1 MRIISILNQ
10 KGGVGKTTTTINL
23 GAGLTRKNRKVLL
36 IDLDPQGNIATC
48 FNDSSQKDMY
58 DFLIDNAD
66 IQECIRNLGTNFDM
80 ITCKESLIRAE
91 AQMLGME
98 NKETLLRRKLRGSE
112 HIKNYDYVLID
123 CPPSIGLLSQNAIL
137 ASSEIIIPVGCD
149 YLSYKGLRTIV
160 DLINYISDR
169 YDHEIAI
176 SKIVPTMY
184 DARNSLCVE
193 ILNQMS
199 NDFYELV
206 ADPIRVSS
214 KIKESPKFGKSIFKY
229 DLKCTGAEDY
239 MRLVNQVIFD
249 ERKYKIEEKKDAAD
263 LSDTENAQRHKISLK
278 TPMKSNSKAIRE
290 SLGVYTK
297 PSAKTARAL
306 KAAAKISKKGK
317 AKTRAKVKTKGGVK
331 VTKFYKIKNNV
342 GRRAAYVGY

>member
-1 MRIISILNQ
+1 
-10 KGGVGKTTTTINL
+10 
-23 GAGLTRKNRKVLL
+23 
-36 IDLDPQGNIATC
+36 
-48 FNDSSQKDMY
+48 
-58 DFLIDNAD
+58 
-66 IQECIRNLGTNFDM
+66 
-80 ITCKESLIRAE
+80 
-91 AQMLGME
+91 
-98 NKETLLRRKLRGSE
+98 
-112 HIKNYDYVLID
+112 
-123 CPPSIGLLSQNAIL
+123 
-137 ASSEIIIPVGCD
+137 
-149 YLSYKGLRTIV
+149 
-160 DLINYISDR
+160 
-169 YDHEIAI
+169 
-176 SKIVPTMY
+176 
-184 DARNSLCVE
+184 
-193 ILNQMS
+193 MS

-342 GRRAAYVGY
+342 GRRAAYVSY